1 MCSCKGQG
9 FRPDP
14 SDDRRCTGKK
24 HHYVFIA
31 LWPIYTKR
39 QRLFCNDV
47 NDSALFDNNR
57 VTSEWDSNPFSS
69 DSVVINENKITSF
82 ITELLQR

>member
-14 SDDRRCTGKK
+14 SDDTKCIGKK

-31 LWPIYTKR
+31 LRPIYTKR
-39 QRLFCNDV
+39 KRQLCDEA
-47 NDSALFDNNR
+47 NDSALLENNG

-69 DSVVINENKITSF
+69 ESIVFNENKITSV
-82 ITELLQR
+82 IAELLQR